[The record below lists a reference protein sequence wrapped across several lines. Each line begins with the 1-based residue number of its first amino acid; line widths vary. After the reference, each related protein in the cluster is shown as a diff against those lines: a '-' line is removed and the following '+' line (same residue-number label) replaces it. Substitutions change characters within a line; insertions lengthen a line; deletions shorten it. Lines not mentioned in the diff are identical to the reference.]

1 MGTLCYVV
9 ECFMKILLIQPN
21 YAPDLGFFDELRLKL
36 VFNPYIT
43 LQQIATVTPEKHEVT
58 ILDEVFQRIDFDEKY
73 DIVGITCC
81 TPSAPRAYE
90 IADEFRR
97 RGARVVLGGYH
108 PSALPQEAKQHADSV
123 VIGEAENSWPV
134 LLQDVEKNRLQPF
147 YHCTQSV
154 NLDSLPPLKRNIGQ
168 YGLFSV
174 RIEATRGCRYRCEFC
189 SISNSEIG
197 WHVFRKRPIEN
208 VIREIQSIPQKRLT
222 FSDASL
228 TLDVEYTKSLFKE
241 MKHLN
246 KKFICYGNA
255 HVLNKDEEL
264 LRLAKDAGCYMWNI
278 GFESIS
284 QESLDAAGK
293 KINKVEDY
301 YSVVKKIKKYEMAV
315 LGQFIFGFDTDT
327 VDIFDSTAD
336 AIHNIDV
343 DAPSLSILTPYP
355 GTPLF
360 TRLNNEG
367 RILTKDWSKYT
378 LNDVVFQPKQMS
390 PEELLN
396 GFHSMIKAFYN
407 ISDVMKR
414 NLQSI
419 KLGFTPLMG
428 VIMENIYERGGYKIY
443 RQEHG
448 NEKRLDNRCSV

>member
-1 MGTLCYVV
+1 
-9 ECFMKILLIQPN
+9 MKILLIQPN
-21 YAPDLGFFDELRLKL
+21 YVPNFGFLDELRLKL

-43 LQQIATVTPEKHEVT
+43 LQQIATVTPENHDVT
-58 ILDEVFQRIDFDEKY
+58 ILDEVFQRIDFSEKY
-73 DIVGITCC
+73 DIIGITCC

-90 IADEFRR
+90 IADEYRR
-97 RGARVVLGGYH
+97 RGVNVVLGGYH

-134 LLQDVEKNRLQPF
+134 LLHDLEKNRLQPF

-154 NLDSLPPLKRNIGQ
+154 DLESLPPLQRNMGQ
-168 YGLFSV
+168 YGLFTA

-197 WHVFRKRPIEN
+197 WHVFRKKPIEN
-208 VIREIQSIPQKRLT
+208 VIREIQSIPQKMLT

-241 MKHLN
+241 MRHLN

-264 LRLAKDAGCYMWNI
+264 LKLSKDAGCFMWNI
-278 GFESIS
+278 GFDSIS
-284 QESLDAAGK
+284 QEALDSAGK
-293 KINKVEDY
+293 KTNKVEDY
-301 YSVVKKIKKYEMAV
+301 ASVVKKIKKYGMAV

-327 VDIFDSTAD
+327 VDIFDLTVD
-336 AIHNIDV
+336 AINNIGV
-343 DAPSLSILTPYP
+343 DAPSVSILTPYP

-378 LNDVVFQPKQMS
+378 LCDVVFQPKQMS
-390 PEELLN
+390 PGELFD
-396 GFHSMIKAFYN
+396 GFTSVIKTFYN
-407 ISDVMKR
+407 ISNVMKR

-419 KLGFTPLMG
+419 KLGFTPLLG
-428 VIMENIYERGGYKIY
+428 VIMENINEKGGYKKY
-443 RQEHG
+443 FQEHDD
-448 NEKRLDNRCSV
+448 EKRIDNRCSV